1 MQVCEL
7 ARVSIIIIYCV
18 QYFKRR
24 RYYCNT
30 ITLVRDFGSKKWLYF
45 FYFTHG
51 NITRLCII
59 IIRLNDFSRSRA
71 HKINSQVDIY
81 YIIIQYGVR
90 AWYTCRRVVYIYINI
105 KYKYIYIRTLRENC
119 VVKCVQNVCTCRYI
133 TIDVDPA
140 QAADYIII
148 LFIIYYNKHAQIT
161 GRTSIWVRSDAI
173 SSIDELK
180 RGIKVWKGRVII
192 IDGVDGWNWKHK
204 LTLKNLKTYRK
215 NNMLSA
221 RAVELN
227 WIPRRKTRTSRA
239 D

>member
-1 MQVCEL
+1 M
-7 ARVSIIIIYCV
+7 
-18 QYFKRR
+18 
-24 RYYCNT
+24 
-30 ITLVRDFGSKKWLYF
+30 
-45 FYFTHG
+45 
-51 NITRLCII
+51 
-59 IIRLNDFSRSRA
+59 
-71 HKINSQVDIY
+71 
-81 YIIIQYGVR
+81 
-90 AWYTCRRVVYIYINI
+90 
-105 KYKYIYIRTLRENC
+105 
-119 VVKCVQNVCTCRYI
+119 QNVCTCRYI

-148 LFIIYYNKHAQIT
+148 LFIILYYNKHAQIT

-173 SSIDELK
+173 SSIDVLK

-239 D
+239 DKYIFILRIYYYLCNIIHVGGIAFFLFYISNSFINR